1 MSEHVLDQPDD
12 PVTAISRYLSSGFTA
27 EVEASDGMVVLRLGG
42 ELDMASAP
50 VLNRAVHT
58 ALDAGPAAISL
69 DLSELTFVD
78 STGVG
83 VFVAG
88 HRRAASTGCAFV
100 LHSPRRAVLRTLK
113 LTGIDQLIDIDID
126 LGDSVL

>member
-12 PVTAISRYLSSGFTA
+12 PVTATSRFLSSGFTA
-27 EVEASDGMVVLRLGG
+27 EVEARDGKVVLRLDG
-42 ELDMASAP
+42 ELDMASAAT
-50 VLNRAVHT
+50 LARAVHT
-58 ALDAGPAAISL
+58 ALEAGPAAISL

-88 HRRAASTGCAFV
+88 HRRAASTGCSFV
-100 LHSPRRAVLRTLK
+100 LHSPRRAVLRTLQ
-113 LTGIDQLIDIDID
+113 LTGIDQLIDIDPGNG
-126 LGDSVL
+126 LV

>member
-12 PVTAISRYLSSGFTA
+12 PVTATTRFHSSGFSA
-27 EVEASDGMVVLRLGG
+27 EVETSAGKVVLRLDG
-42 ELDMASAP
+42 ELDMVSAP
-50 VLNRAVHT
+50 ALNRAVRT
-58 ALDAGPAAISL
+58 ALAAEPAAISV

-88 HRRAASTGCAFV
+88 HRRAASMGCSFV
-100 LHSPRRAVLRTLK
+100 LCSPRRAVLRTLQ
-113 LTGIDQLIDIDID
+113 LTGLDELISIDA
-126 LGDSVL
+126 V